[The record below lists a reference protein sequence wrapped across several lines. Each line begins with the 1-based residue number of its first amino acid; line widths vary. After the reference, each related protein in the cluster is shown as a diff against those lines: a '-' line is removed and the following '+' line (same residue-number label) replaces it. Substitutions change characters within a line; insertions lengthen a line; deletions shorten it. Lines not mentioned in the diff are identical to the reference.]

1 MSEVTTTEAASTT
14 EVDQTE
20 VQEATT
26 DTATEV
32 TTTEVETTEAQPEPK
47 FEYPK
52 KFLKADGTPDYE
64 RLAKSYVGLE
74 KKLGAKPNI
83 PAASADEYEWTAPE
97 NGVDLP
103 EEGLKQFKTEALE
116 QGFTP
121 KQYEFLM
128 SRYNDVVVGMRDAGP
143 TPEKAEAT
151 LKAEWG
157 NEYKEQLKKAHAGFQ
172 EFAPSSADMNDPV
185 WNHPE
190 VMKLL
195 ARLGN
200 EVREDSIASKS
211 PAGGKESVQAQI
223 DALRNSPDY
232 WTADNQAKVLALY
245 EKLN

>member
-1 MSEVTTTEAASTT
+1 MSEVTTTESTAPTDTGVESTATEATTAESTSTT
-14 EVDQTE
+14 EVDK
-20 VQEATT
+20 
-26 DTATEV
+26 
-32 TTTEVETTEAQPEPK
+32 TEAQPEQK

-97 NGVDLP
+97 NAVELDA
-103 EEGLKQFKTEALE
+103 EGLTKFKTEALE

-128 SRYNDVVVGMRDAGP
+128 NRYNDVVVGMRDSGP

-157 NEYKEQLKKAHAGFQ
+157 NEYKDQLKKAHAGFQ

-200 EVREDSIASKS
+200 EVREDSVKSKS
-211 PAGGKESVQAQI
+211 PATGGESVQAQI

-232 WTADNQAKVLALY
+232 WTAENQAKVLALY